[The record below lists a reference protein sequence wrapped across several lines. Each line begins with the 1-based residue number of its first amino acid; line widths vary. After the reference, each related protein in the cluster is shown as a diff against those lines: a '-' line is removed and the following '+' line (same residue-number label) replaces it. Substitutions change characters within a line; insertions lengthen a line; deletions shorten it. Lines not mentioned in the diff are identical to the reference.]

1 MTGSGLTERL
11 PRLLSLVPYLLARPG
26 IPLADVAADFGI
38 GERQL
43 RRDLELLW
51 MCGLPGYGPGDLVD
65 LSFAGDTVTVTEDAG
80 MRRPLRLTTAEGT
93 ALLVALRTL
102 GDLPGM
108 VDTNA
113 VLRATAKIER
123 AVGDAGAGGVA
134 VEVSRQEQAT
144 TAVIREGLEAGRAL
158 TIRYYTA
165 GRDDVTR
172 RTVDPMRLL
181 LVEGRGYLEAWCR
194 RAGAVRLFRL
204 DRVDDVAVLDEPA
217 AAPPD
222 AEPTDLSAGV
232 FPARPE
238 HGSAVLLLEPWARWV
253 AEYYPVEQVV
263 ELPAEPADGATGHD
277 HGTRGDGRARVL
289 LRYADPAWLVRLV
302 LGLGGG
308 ARILEPAE
316 LAAEVARRAAQAL
329 ARADAE
335 TERGRGDDGCRRGAG
350 GARRRGGAGA
360 RAGGPPARAPAGPE
374 RGGAARGHRDQAR
387 PAPGDP
393 RRATASAPH
402 LRRSG
407 PPPLGAA
414 DATARWRPRR
424 RLGRNESPPVRAGRP
439 ARNDPGGGSDARRLG
454 MADHHRRAGAALRR
468 QAAARDG
475 TVGGPVGPRVQG

>member
-80 MRRPLRLTTAEGT
+80 LRRPLRLTTAEGT

-108 VDTNA
+108 VDTDA
-113 VLRATAKIER
+113 VRRATAKIER
-123 AVGDAGAGGVA
+123 AVGDAGAAGVA

-144 TAVIREGLEAGRAL
+144 TSAVREALEAGQAL
-158 TIRYYTA
+158 RIRYYTA

-222 AEPTDLSAGV
+222 AAPTDLSGGV

-263 ELPAEPADGATGHD
+263 EIPPGIPPELPPEPDGAGTGHD
-277 HGTRGDGRARVL
+277 HGHHRHGGEGRARVL

-308 ARILEPAE
+308 ARILEPAG

-329 ARADAE
+329 AQADGAAE
-335 TERGRGDDGCRRGAG
+335 DRISGNGTGAERG
-350 GARRRGGAGA
+350 
-360 RAGGPPARAPAGPE
+360 
-374 RGGAARGHRDQAR
+374 
-387 PAPGDP
+387 
-393 RRATASAPH
+393 
-402 LRRSG
+402 
-407 PPPLGAA
+407 
-414 DATARWRPRR
+414 
-424 RLGRNESPPVRAGRP
+424 
-439 ARNDPGGGSDARRLG
+439 
-454 MADHHRRAGAALRR
+454 
-468 QAAARDG
+468 
-475 TVGGPVGPRVQG
+475 